1 MQPRGWYPEA
11 DRRSRQRVVYPTAY
25 DGLAPVATAAYAGPA
40 PVAYALPTGAAP
52 TAAYAVHPGYI
63 PMGVP
68 LSAAS
73 AGRRPSHATSTS
85 IEEIALA
92 LGLPDLPESPAA
104 QPTQPAPRAAPALSV
119 INPRKRKPPAVCWGQ
134 ALSGGTT
141 QCELVEAKSPA
152 FRQHFCP
159 NCQKKGLLISSLRV
173 RVAVGETVPANL
185 HASGVWNGPSS
196 TSKWPAHRVVN
207 QTAGSAGPKLVILRD
222 VTSAQLPGLAPLP
235 HPPGSMIAFRV
246 GKTLQPITTPHSQAP
261 PPQQWQPP
269 PVPRAVAA
277 PLSQPQPPKLQ
288 QPPQPQ
294 QPQQPND
301 MFGAT

>member
-1 MQPRGWYPEA
+1 MHPRSWDDAEA
-11 DRRSRQRVVYPTAY
+11 DRRSRLQRVGVNPTFYA
-25 DGLAPVATAAYAGPA
+25 GPAPVATAAYAGT
-40 PVAYALPTGAAP
+40 ALPTTGAAP
-52 TAAYAVHPGYI
+52 TAAYAVHPGY
-63 PMGVP
+63 MGAP
-68 LSAAS
+68 LSAAG

-92 LGLPDLPESPAA
+92 LGLPDLPEPPAAPPAPPAPPAA
-104 QPTQPAPRAAPALSV
+104 QALSV

-222 VTSAQLPGLAPLP
+222 VTSAQLPGLASLP
-235 HPPGSMIAFRV
+235 HPPGSMVAFRV
-246 GKTLQPITTPHSQAP
+246 GKTLQPITAPHSQPP

-277 PLSQPQPPKLQ
+277 PLSQP
-288 QPPQPQ
+288 
-294 QPQQPND
+294 
-301 MFGAT
+301 